1 MRVCT
6 LSRAARRT
14 VVKTLVTALTVAVAA
29 ALPASAASAAP
40 AATAGAGSAGS
51 VEGPAVIEVAGT
63 YIVTLEPGAGGD
75 VGATA
80 RSQLDEHRPGQ
91 RPERVFR
98 SALRGYTA
106 QLTPAQAQALAAEP
120 GVAAV
125 EPDAVVRIAAEEAG
139 APWGLDRI
147 DQRDLPLST
156 TYTYTATG
164 AGVEAYVLDTGVR
177 FTHED
182 FGGRAVSGFD
192 AVDGG
197 DADDCNGHGTHV
209 ASTVG
214 GTAHGVAKGVTL
226 TAVRVLNCAGSG
238 TLSGVIAGID
248 WAVSDHAEGA
258 PAVANLSLGGS
269 PSTAL
274 DEALGRLIA
283 DGVTVVLAAGNNSA
297 DACGTSPARVPEAL
311 TIAASDSADGF
322 AGFSNFGTC
331 VDMIA
336 PGVDVTAAWHTS
348 DTATNTIS
356 GTSMAAPHA
365 AGAAAKYLETVPAAA
380 PAAVGDALRTAA
392 TPDKITEAGTGT
404 PNLLLFTNA

>member
-1 MRVCT
+1 
-6 LSRAARRT
+6 
-14 VVKTLVTALTVAVAA
+14 VKTLVMVVTVAMAA
-29 ALPASAASAAP
+29 VLPASAASAAGT
-40 AATAGAGSAGS
+40 AAAGTGSAGGVRGS
-51 VEGPAVIEVAGT
+51 AAIEVAGT
-63 YIVTLEPGAGGD
+63 YIVTLEQGAGD

-80 RSQLDEHRPGQ
+80 RAQLDDHRPGQ

-106 QLTPAQAQALAAEP
+106 QLTPAQARALAAEP

-125 EPDAVVRIAAEEAG
+125 EPDAVVRVAAEQAD

-164 AGVEAYVLDTGVR
+164 AGVEAYVLDTGIR
-177 FTHED
+177 FSHQD
-182 FGGRAVSGFD
+182 FGGRAASGFD

-197 DADDCNGHGTHV
+197 TADDCNGHGTHV
-209 ASTVG
+209 ASTLG
-214 GTAHGVAKGVTL
+214 GTTYGVAKGASL

-238 TLSGVIAGID
+238 SLSGVIAGID
-248 WAVSDHAEGA
+248 WAVSDHADGA

-274 DEALGRLIA
+274 DEAIERLVA
-283 DGVTVVLAAGNNSA
+283 DGVTTVLAAGNDTA
-297 DACGTSPARVPEAL
+297 DACGTSPARVPEAF
-311 TIAASDSADGF
+311 TVAASDSSDGF

-331 VDMIA
+331 VDVIA
-336 PGVDVTAAWHTS
+336 PGVDVTAAWYTG

-365 AGAAAKYLETVPAAA
+365 AGAAAKVLETSPGSG
-380 PAAVGDALRTAA
+380 PAAVGSALVSAA
-392 TPDKITEAGTGT
+392 TPDTITGAPGGT
-404 PNLLLFTNA
+404 PNLLLYSET